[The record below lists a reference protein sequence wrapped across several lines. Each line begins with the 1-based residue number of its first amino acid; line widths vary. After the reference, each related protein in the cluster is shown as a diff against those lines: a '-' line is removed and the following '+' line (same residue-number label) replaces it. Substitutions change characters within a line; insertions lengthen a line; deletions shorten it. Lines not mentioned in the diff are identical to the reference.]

1 MNRRT
6 HADTNAYIYR
16 HLRIREMITNKKT
29 NDRREM
35 KNKVSSDYK
44 MNIFYK
50 FLDIDW
56 NRVKRNERKVSIL
69 KTILIET
76 NMTDKAKMFYMKD
89 NQL

>member
-1 MNRRT
+1 
-6 HADTNAYIYR
+6 
-16 HLRIREMITNKKT
+16 
-29 NDRREM
+29 M

-56 NRVKRNERKVSIL
+56 NRVKRNERQVSIL